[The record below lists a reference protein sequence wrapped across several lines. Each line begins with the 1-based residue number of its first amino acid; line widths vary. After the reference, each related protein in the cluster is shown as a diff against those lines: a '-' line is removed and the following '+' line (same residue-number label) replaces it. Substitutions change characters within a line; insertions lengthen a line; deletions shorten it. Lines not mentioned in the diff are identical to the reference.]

1 MSEQT
6 GIRRPELAAAFAL
19 ATDLAIGQ
27 PLGFSLRTGILA
39 LRLADALGV
48 DDATRRD
55 VYWLAILHRTGCN
68 AETWDFGKLVG
79 DEIEFNRRVL
89 KIDPTNPADLLPMM
103 SRMISSASRGRPAIE
118 RVGMLLAGLADAKG
132 IASRT
137 LGAHCEVA
145 QRFAVRMGAS
155 PEVVAAL
162 GMTNER
168 WNGKGLPD
176 GVAGTAIP
184 RPARIVVPA
193 EDAMALIAVLP
204 IDAAQATIRKRAGHA
219 YDPEIAEVLALGLE
233 KLTAGLDT
241 VDPWQGILDREPEP
255 RIELTEAELDAGL
268 TAMADFADLKLPALA
283 GHSRRVADLAAE
295 AARRCNLP
303 EAEVELVRR
312 AGLLHDLGLA
322 ATPSV
327 RLADGPMSP
336 PEEMR
341 LHPYYGQRIVAR
353 SALLAPAGA
362 LIAEHH
368 ERLDGSGYHAG
379 RRQSE
384 LGLASRL
391 LAASERYVE
400 LAASGRAEAAAISL
414 RAEARGGQLDATA
427 VEAILSAAGQ
437 ARRSAPTTAI
447 AGLTGREI
455 EVLRLVSRG
464 LSIKEVAR
472 ALGIAPKTADNHIQ
486 NLYSKIGVRT
496 RAAATLFAVEN
507 GLIGPEHRAGPD

>member
-1 MSEQT
+1 MG
-6 GIRRPELAAAFAL
+6 GIRRAELAAAFAL

-27 PLGFSLRTGILA
+27 PLGFSLRAGILA
-39 LRLADALGV
+39 VRLADAIGV
-48 DDATRRD
+48 DEATRRD
-55 VYWLAILHRTGCN
+55 VYWLSILHRTGCN
-68 AETWDFGKLVG
+68 AETWDLGRLVG
-79 DEIEFNRRVL
+79 DEIEFNRRAL
-89 KIDPTNPADLLPMM
+89 KIDPTNPADLLPLL
-103 SRMISSASRGRPAIE
+103 SRMISSATRGRPAIE
-118 RVGMLLAGLADAKG
+118 RVGLLLKGLADAKG
-132 IASRT
+132 VASRT

-193 EDAMALIAVLP
+193 EDAMALVAVLP
-204 IDAAQATIRKRAGHA
+204 LDAAQETIRKRAGNA
-219 YDPEIAEVLALGLE
+219 YDPEVAEALASGIE
-233 KLTAGLDT
+233 GLTAGLD
-241 VDPWQGILDREPEP
+241 VLDPWHCVLDLEPEP
-255 RIELTEAELDAGL
+255 RAELTDDEFDAGL

-303 EAEVELVRR
+303 EVEVVLVHR

-327 RLADGPMSP
+327 RLAAGPGSP

-353 SALLAPAGA
+353 SAVLAPAGA

-368 ERLDGSGYHAG
+368 ERLDGTGYHAG

-391 LAASERYVE
+391 LAAAERYVE
-400 LAASGRAEAAAISL
+400 LTAGGSPAVAAIGL
-414 RAEARGGQLDATA
+414 RAEARGGQLDTTS
-427 VEAILSAAGQ
+427 VEAVLTAAGQ
-437 ARRSAPTTAI
+437 ARRSAPTTTI
-447 AGLTGREI
+447 AGLTSREI

-464 LSIKEVAR
+464 RSIKEVAR
-472 ALGIAPKTADNHIQ
+472 ELGIAPKTADNHIQ

-496 RAAATLFAVEN
+496 RASATLFAVEN
-507 GLIGPEHRAGPD
+507 GLIGPEHRADPD